1 MILIFMGPQ
10 GSGKGSQAEL
20 LAQRNGYFHMESG
33 KMFRKMAKTDVK
45 IAKILANGELVDDE
59 ETVKLI
65 NNYLEQNNIDFE
77 NIIFDGYPR
86 SLHQYGLI
94 KEFIESKGKNLDKI
108 IFIKISEDETV
119 KRLSSRRTCSK
130 CGRIYNLITNPPAD
144 EKICDECGGNLIQRK
159 DDNSEAIK
167 KRLELFRNKTLPV
180 IEKAHKEK
188 LVLEINGEQPIESIY
203 QEIVEKLGLKKG

>member
-1 MILIFMGPQ
+1 MGPQ